1 MISTMAK
8 NKMVTLH
15 CNPYS
20 LIPIFTL
27 SLQVSIKMP
36 LQRSPDLISLVVTV
50 VDRGQENYS
59 LVMLI
64 GMVPQKSLLRIKLQE
79 MP

>member
-1 MISTMAK
+1 
-8 NKMVTLH
+8 
-15 CNPYS
+15 
-20 LIPIFTL
+20 
-27 SLQVSIKMP
+27 MP